1 MANIAAK
8 NTNKFVG
15 ISALHVIKGGFGAK
29 FAIPTGGAL
38 EEIPVAEDGGFTY
51 TGGEPS
57 IEHYKIHGLT
67 ADWTS
72 RTTPGETSVNLFVPS
87 ITKDLLEL
95 FGFKVADA
103 TGTAAGKSITGGFVF
118 QESSLA
124 VTLGIAAIND
134 EGTKLFGIKAAKLSA
149 TIVFDEAN
157 SAKPIGISLTGST
170 SAGADDDAMGI
181 FELDTAPSG
190 SSSSSSE

>member
-1 MANIAAK
+1 MANIAATE
-8 NTNKFVG
+8 TNKFVG
-15 ISALHVIKGGFGAK
+15 ISALKVVKGGFGAG
-29 FAIPTGGAL
+29 FTLADGTAL
-38 EEIPVAEDGGFTY
+38 VEIPVAEDGGFTY

-87 ITKDLLEL
+87 ITKSLLEL
-95 FGFKVADA
+95 FGFTVDA
-103 TGTAAGKSITGGFVF
+103 TLLLQPESKIKSGFTF
-118 QESSLA
+118 AETSLA
-124 VTLGIAAIND
+124 VNLGIVAFND
-134 EGTKLFGIKAAKLSA
+134 EGNKAFAIKAAKLSA

-170 SAGADDDAMGI
+170 SAGGDADAMGI
-181 FELDTAPSG
+181 FELDND
-190 SSSSSSE
+190 

>member
-15 ISALHVIKGGFGAK
+15 ISALHVIKGGFGSA
-29 FAIPTGGAL
+29 FALPDGGVL

-72 RTTPGETSVNLFVPS
+72 RTTPGETEVNLFIPS
-87 ITKDLLEL
+87 ITKNLLEL
-95 FGFKVADA
+95 FGFNVTDA
-103 TGTAAGKSITGGFVF
+103 TAGGSAAGLKIKSGFTF
-118 QESSLA
+118 AETSLA
-124 VTLGIAAIND
+124 VNLGIAAIND
-134 EGTKLFGIKAAKLSA
+134 ESNKLFGIKAAKLSA

-170 SAGADDDAMGI
+170 SAGGDADAMGI
-181 FELDTAPSG
+181 FELDND
-190 SSSSSSE
+190 

>member
-1 MANIAAK
+1 MANIAASQ
-8 NTNKFVG
+8 TNKFVG
-15 ISALHVIKGGFGAK
+15 ISSLHVIKGGFGSN
-29 FAIPTGGAL
+29 FSIPADGELT
-38 EEIPVAEDGGFTY
+38 EIPVAEDGGFTY

-72 RTTPGETSVNLFVPS
+72 RTTPGETSVNLFIPS
-87 ITKDLLEL
+87 ITKSLLIL
-95 FGFKVADA
+95 FGFDVTDA
-103 TGTAAGKSITGGFVF
+103 SSSAAGKAISSGFMF
-118 QESSLA
+118 AETSLA

-170 SAGADDDAMGI
+170 SAGGDRDAMGV
-181 FELDTAPSG
+181 FELASA
-190 SSSSSSE
+190 SSSSNG

>member
-1 MANIAAK
+1 MANIAASE
-8 NTNKFVG
+8 TNKFVG
-15 ISALHVIKGGFGAK
+15 ISALKVVKGGFAAG
-29 FAIPTGGAL
+29 FTLGDGQAL
-38 EEIPVAEDGGFTY
+38 VEIPVAEDGGFTY

-72 RTTPGETSVNLFVPS
+72 RTTPGETEVNLFVPS
-87 ITKDLLEL
+87 VTKSLLEL
-95 FGFKVADA
+95 FGFTVEDA
-103 TGTAAGKSITGGFVF
+103 SGQTAAGKSIKSGFTF
-118 QESSLA
+118 AETSLS

-170 SAGADDDAMGI
+170 SAGGDSDAMGI
-181 FELDTAPSG
+181 FELA
-190 SSSSSSE
+190 

>member
-1 MANIAAK
+1 MANIASK

-15 ISALHVIKGGFGAK
+15 ISALHVIKGGFGSA
-29 FAIPTGGAL
+29 FAIPEGGIL

-72 RTTPGETSVNLFVPS
+72 RTKVNLFVPS
-87 ITKDLLEL
+87 ITKNLLEL
-95 FGFKVADA
+95 FGFNVTEA
-103 TGTAAGKSITGGFVF
+103 TGGASAAGLKIKSGFTF
-118 QESSLA
+118 AETSLA
-124 VTLGIAAIND
+124 VNLGIAAVND
-134 EGTKLFGIKAAKLSA
+134 EGNKLFGIKAAKLSA

-170 SAGADDDAMGI
+170 SAGGDADAMGI
-181 FELDTAPSG
+181 FELDND
-190 SSSSSSE
+190 

>member
-1 MANIAAK
+1 MANISAN

-15 ISALHVIKGGFGAK
+15 ISALNVIKGGFGEA
-29 FAIPTGGAL
+29 FSLPQGGSL
-38 EEIPVAEDGGFTY
+38 VEVPVAEDGGFTY

-72 RTTPGETSVNLFVPS
+72 RTTPGETQVNLFIPS

-95 FGFKVADA
+95 FGFKVTVAS
-103 TGTAAGKSITGGFVF
+103 GSAAGMNITSGFTF

-170 SAGADDDAMGI
+170 SAGGDDDAMGI
-181 FELDTAPSG
+181 FELAEAG
-190 SSSSSSE
+190 SN